1 MHTQIKPSPVPP
13 VYFPLNPELLLNG
26 IRVGVKENIDIAG
39 TKKFASSLTYG
50 EFHGI
55 KPQNAP
61 ALQRFLNLVV
71 AIIGKTGMSQLADAE
86 IPPVTLSTIKLPR
99 GDNISNL
106 LSFEDDMAQEIYDR
120 GSEAIEKVLESR
132 DAMWISFKSGRGHI
146 LYGILHGSLL
156 QLCYVKPMEERSTF
170 RNEYQARF
178 GRPPYIDPLSRSR
191 WELGSDMAEK
201 HFPNLQSQRQEFQAL
216 FEGIFSNNFIM
227 IRPFKFGEP
236 DRPSEYRP
244 GWVLLICQTTLVL
257 RRILLTFYALR
268 KGQS

>member
-120 GSEAIEKVLESR
+120 PLFDEDGVPTTDTTNGEPLGEVLENTRSLKKWISEIWDQPENLEELQSTSTAPEKVRDENKPYLECYNNKFWKPAAIRINDVYLRAYS
-132 DAMWISFKSGRGHI
+132 DKVDKIVESLPKISTQEVDLLYDLISKIFVYESAQRLSAREILAHPWFHI
-146 LYGILHGSLL
+146 DD
-156 QLCYVKPMEERSTF
+156 T
-170 RNEYQARF
+170 A
-178 GRPPYIDPLSRSR
+178 
-191 WELGSDMAEK
+191 
-201 HFPNLQSQRQEFQAL
+201 
-216 FEGIFSNNFIM
+216 
-227 IRPFKFGEP
+227 
-236 DRPSEYRP
+236 
-244 GWVLLICQTTLVL
+244 
-257 RRILLTFYALR
+257 
-268 KGQS
+268 